1 MSETPIKR
9 ASPPATHL
17 APESA
22 IPAIDAGERAALLG
36 GRHANPHQVLGA
48 HAARVGGVSGAIVR
62 VLQPAAADCAVVV
75 HGVAT
80 PLRAE
85 GDGLFVGFLSGVTVP
100 FRYHLRFIA
109 EDGTTWERG
118 DAYRHWPTIGEMD
131 LYLFREGTHRQL
143 WTMLGAHLRE
153 VDGDEGTAFAVWA
166 PNAERVS
173 VIGDWC
179 TWDGRQFPMRRLGD
193 SGLWELF
200 IPGVLENALYKYEL
214 RTKDGSLRVKT
225 DPLALKMQQAPATAS
240 IVVAERAHR
249 WSDGAWMSARRS
261 RDYVRE
267 PMLIYEVHLG
277 SW

>member
-1 MSETPIKR
+1 MSETPIRR
-9 ASPPATHL
+9 ASPAATRL
-17 APESA
+17 APETA
-22 IPAIDAGERAALLG
+22 IPAIDAGERAALLE
-36 GRHANPHQVLGA
+36 GRHANPHQLLGA
-48 HAARVGGVSGAIVR
+48 HAALVGGVSGVVVR

-85 GDGLFVGFLSGVTVP
+85 GDGLFAGFLSGVTVP

-153 VDGDEGTAFAVWA
+153 VDGDEGTAFALWA

-173 VIGDWC
+173 VVGDWC
-179 TWDGRQFPMRRLGD
+179 GWDGRQFPMRRLGD

-214 RTKDGSLRVKT
+214 RTKDGGIRVKT
-225 DPLALKMQQAPATAS
+225 DPIALKTEQAPNTAS
-240 IVVAERAHR
+240 IVVRERTYPWNDDH
-249 WSDGAWMSARRS
+249 WMRDRPRR
-261 RDYVRE
+261 DWQHE
-267 PMLIYEVHLG
+267 PM
-277 SW
+277 